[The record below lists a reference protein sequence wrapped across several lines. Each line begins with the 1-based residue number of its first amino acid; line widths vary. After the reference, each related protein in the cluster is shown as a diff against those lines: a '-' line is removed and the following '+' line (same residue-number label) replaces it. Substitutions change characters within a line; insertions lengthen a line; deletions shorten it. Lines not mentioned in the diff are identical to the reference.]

1 MNVFN
6 LNAKPS
12 KYLMHYK
19 YFLLSLL
26 LLLAIEAK
34 TQINKEVLQKKI
46 SEQSENSN
54 FDSITK
60 SLGYKG
66 GDKVLV
72 LTIFTINK
80 EGKIVNIKARG
91 PHPLFEKEA
100 IRILQNTPEIVPE
113 DFKPKEEDP
122 RFSLPITFVIETERQ
137 KAKRIKKENRGR
149 KSKN

>member
-1 MNVFN
+1 
-6 LNAKPS
+6 
-12 KYLMHYK
+12 MHIK
-19 YFLLSLL
+19 KLLVLFVILISFEVD
-26 LLLAIEAK
+26 A
-34 TQINKEVLQKKI
+34 QINKEILKQKV
-46 SEQSENSN
+46 SEESKSSN

-80 EGKIVNIKARG
+80 EGEIVNVKARG

-113 DFKPKEEDP
+113 NFKPREEDP
-122 RFSLPITFVIETERQ
+122 KFSLPITFVIETERQ
-137 KAKRIKKENRGR
+137 KAKRIKKENRNR